1 MSKDD
6 GIFSSIRRL
15 FSSSQQPASEK
26 KNPKLLYVILLLG
39 AGAAFMLISNAQSP
53 PDSLTEKVS
62 SIVPAGGEK
71 DTSVFG
77 QKKSENS
84 KSMVDYEDRYENQ
97 LREALQSIAG
107 VDDVEVVVNLDAT
120 ESKVYEKNKVTQ
132 NQSTDETDREGGTR
146 KVEDTSTDEQLV
158 VIRSGDQEKPVMI
171 KTEKPKIRGV
181 LIVAKGADNI
191 QVKKW
196 IIEAVTRVLD
206 VPSHRVAVLP
216 KKSKGE

>member
-1 MSKDD
+1 MRKDD

-15 FSSSQQPASEK
+15 FSSSQQPVSEK

-39 AGAAFMLISNAQSP
+39 VGAAFMLISNTLSSP
-53 PDSLTEKVS
+53 NSMTEKVS
-62 SIVPAGGEK
+62 SIVPVSGEK
-71 DTSVFG
+71 DTPVFG
-77 QKKSENS
+77 QKESAHS
-84 KSMVDYEDRYENQ
+84 KAMVDYEDRYENQ

-120 ESKVYEKNKVTQ
+120 ESRVYEKDKVTQ
-132 NQSTDETDREGGTR
+132 NQSTDETDREGGKR
-146 KVEDTSTDEQLV
+146 KGEDSSTDEKLV
-158 VIRSGDQEKPVMI
+158 IIRNGDQEKPVII

-196 IIEAVTRVLD
+196 IVEAVTRVLD